1 MPALSCGKPQLLI
14 STSLTFVD
22 DRSTRAPVDRDTR
35 QAILEAGADLV
46 HCRGFHHAGLSDIL
60 ERAGV
65 PKGSF
70 YFYFK
75 SKEDLGLALVDH
87 HAAAL
92 AGAAERLMAAD
103 GAPPLA
109 RLRRFFTTMRGYF
122 AKFDYARGCPIGNL
136 AQEMSD
142 LSPAM
147 RERIRGVLAGMVSRF
162 AELLAEARDRGELPA
177 RLHTERTAAFILDAW
192 EGALLRMKVE
202 KSVEPLVRF
211 EELVFEQ
218 LLA

>member
-1 MPALSCGKPQLLI
+1 MA
-14 STSLTFVD
+14 
-22 DRSTRAPVDRDTR
+22 RDAR

-46 HCRGFHHAGLSDIL
+46 HRRGFHHTGLSDIL
-60 ERAGV
+60 EAASV

-70 YFYFK
+70 YFYFR

-87 HAAAL
+87 HAQAL

-109 RLRRFFTTMRGYF
+109 RMRRFFTAMRGYF
-122 AKFDYARGCPIGNL
+122 AKHGYERGCPIGNL

-147 RERIRGVLAGMVSRF
+147 RERVRGVLAGMAGRF
-162 AELLAEARDRGELPA
+162 AVLLTEARDRDELPA
-177 RLHTERTAAFILDAW
+177 RLRPERTAAFVLDAW

-202 KSVEPLVRF
+202 KTVEPLVRF
-211 EELVFEQ
+211 EEFVFEE
-218 LLA
+218 LLS